1 MDRSRQGCAR
11 GDFTRL
17 SKARERTANCERGVR
32 CDRESRFYRG
42 ARVSRGNKFRQ
53 IVLPALYTVAHEVE
67 RSVPSVPV
75 GRPSANGGCPPS
87 VPSLAAASTSHCGC
101 TPVIAGEG
109 DMRLVP
115 LERKRC
121 HFLHAIFLA
130 PTIVRSFPI
139 LPSPTLLDLS
149 VPPSRPRSLDTT
161 RYQPPLSIFCKRIP
175 DFLIAIN
182 VRPIAAP
189 FAALAC
195 SNVSAPRFSCLK
207 FRSYPHALIPAYVFL
222 DFSPLKSMPVCS
234 RPFHHAC
241 SLPSFFPALQAILS
255 IFLFGAPLPGNVPDF
270 RCHCRFPS
278 ACASMRRTCVHLRIN
293 PSSLFS
299 PITLPRLSSLPLV
312 PATLSSQSVSA
323 CRRRVLRHISLS
335 LCINFSSLLL
345 SFPAN
350 DQYFVTFRL
359 HTLSRSRG
367 IKFG

>member
-1 MDRSRQGCAR
+1 
-11 GDFTRL
+11 
-17 SKARERTANCERGVR
+17 
-32 CDRESRFYRG
+32 
-42 ARVSRGNKFRQ
+42 
-53 IVLPALYTVAHEVE
+53 
-67 RSVPSVPV
+67 
-75 GRPSANGGCPPS
+75 
-87 VPSLAAASTSHCGC
+87 
-101 TPVIAGEG
+101 
-109 DMRLVP
+109 MRLVP

-121 HFLHAIFLA
+121 HFLHAAIFLA

-149 VPPSRPRSLDTT
+149 VPPRVLT
-161 RYQPPLSIFCKRIP
+161 RLIPLGINPPPPLSIFCKRIP

-241 SLPSFFPALQAILS
+241 SLPSFFFPALQAILS
-255 IFLFGAPLPGNVPDF
+255 IFLFGAPPLPGNVPDF

-293 PSSLFS
+293 PSSLFPHYS
-299 PITLPRLSSLPLV
+299 APFVIPPSV

-323 CRRRVLRHISLS
+323 CRRLAS
-335 LCINFSSLLL
+335 C
-345 SFPAN
+345 
-350 DQYFVTFRL
+350 VTFLLAYVSISHRFPSHFL
-359 HTLSRSRG
+359 PTINTLSHSVYILLVISRG
-367 IKFG
+367 IKFR

>member
-1 MDRSRQGCAR
+1 
-11 GDFTRL
+11 
-17 SKARERTANCERGVR
+17 
-32 CDRESRFYRG
+32 
-42 ARVSRGNKFRQ
+42 
-53 IVLPALYTVAHEVE
+53 
-67 RSVPSVPV
+67 
-75 GRPSANGGCPPS
+75 
-87 VPSLAAASTSHCGC
+87 
-101 TPVIAGEG
+101 
-109 DMRLVP
+109 MRLVP

-149 VPPSRPRSLDTT
+149 VPPRVLTLLIPLGINP
-161 RYQPPLSIFCKRIP
+161 PPLSIFCKRIP

-299 PITLPRLSSLPLV
+299 PITLPRLSSLPLCPGDSFV
-312 PATLSSQSVSA
+312 TIGIRMPPP
-323 CRRRVLRHISLS
+323 CVLRHISLS

-367 IKFG
+367 IKFR